1 MKYILIDTA
10 GDSASVLA
18 RNEEIFEA
26 TVLPNERR
34 HSDVLLVKVDE
45 ILKKLNLKVTDLEYM
60 GVVTGPGSFTG
71 IRIGIATIKGFE
83 AVNPCKLVGLTVFDV
98 LKGMIVDGVA
108 LLKCTKTSCYYAKY
122 RNSNILEKGVIN
134 NDELDKIINN
144 ERLFI
149 IKGDGLDIEKAEVIS
164 EYIDLLQKA
173 MELAINNEYFI
184 ENNKLEAF
192 YMQKPQA
199 ERGN

>member
-1 MKYILIDTA
+1 MKYILVDTA
-10 GDSASVLA
+10 GDSASVLV
-18 RNEEIFEA
+18 RNEDQSDSIE
-26 TVLPNERR
+26 LPNERR

-45 ILKKLNLKVTDLEYM
+45 LLRKLSLKVADLEYM
-60 GVVTGPGSFTG
+60 GVIIGPGSFTG

-98 LKGMIVDGVA
+98 LKGEIKDGVA

-122 RNSNILEKGVIN
+122 RNSAILETGVIN
-134 NDELDKIINN
+134 NDELEKITSDEHI
-144 ERLFI
+144 FVV
-149 IKGDGLDIEKAEVIS
+149 KGDGVELETAEIVS
-164 EYIDLLQKA
+164 DYPSLLKKA
-173 MELAINNEYFI
+173 MEAAINNKEFL
-184 ENNKLEAF
+184 ENNQLEAV